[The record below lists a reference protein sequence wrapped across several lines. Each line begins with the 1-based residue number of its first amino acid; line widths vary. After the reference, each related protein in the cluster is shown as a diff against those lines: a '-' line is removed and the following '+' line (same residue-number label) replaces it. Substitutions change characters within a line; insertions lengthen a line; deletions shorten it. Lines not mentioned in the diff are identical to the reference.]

1 MEKSRYRRV
10 LIKVSGEMLGG
21 GPGTGLDGD
30 AIEMVAAEIAD
41 VHAMGVEV
49 ALVVG
54 GGNIFRGSNA
64 ARLGMERTSADYMG
78 MLATVIN
85 GLALQAILE
94 RKHSLQT
101 RVMTAIQ
108 MMELAEPYI
117 RRKAIKHLEKGRIVI
132 CVAGTG
138 NPLFTTDT
146 AATLRAREMDA
157 EIIMKATK
165 VDGIYD
171 SDPKK
176 NANAKR
182 FDRLSYL
189 DVISKGLQVM
199 DATAITMCMEAKLP
213 IMVFQLSK
221 PGCVKAAIL
230 GQGIGTIVE

>member
-1 MEKSRYRRV
+1 MEKSRYRRI
-10 LIKVSGEMLGG
+10 LIKISGEMLGG
-21 GPGTGLDGD
+21 GPGVGLDGD
-30 AIEMVAAEIAD
+30 AIEMVAAEIAE
-41 VHAMGVEV
+41 VHAMGIEV

-64 ARLGMERTSADYMG
+64 ERLGMERTSADYMG

-94 RKHSLQT
+94 RKHALQT

-176 NANAKR
+176 NANAKK
-182 FDRLSYL
+182 FEKLTYL

-213 IMVFQLSK
+213 IMVFKLSE
-221 PGCVKAAIL
+221 PGCVKDAIL
-230 GQGIGTIVE
+230 RHSKGTIVE